1 MREKRENKKQQ
12 ALLEKERRQ
21 REKLEK
27 KEQRRAK
34 RKANWETYVVRY
46 VFVGMFVCLAVYF
59 AYFVSFGS
67 SEVIK
72 NPLNNRV
79 QNMANIVVRGEIRD
93 RNGTTIAHTETGED
107 GKEVRVYDYGSVFAH
122 PVGYMSKGLT
132 GIESLANLDLLSS
145 HVGFIERLVNEVMER
160 KNLGD
165 NVYTTMD
172 AGLQEFCY
180 QALGGQKGAIVV
192 NNPKTGEILAMVS
205 TPGYDPNNLDAEWDS
220 LTSEDNQDGNLLNR
234 VTQGQ
239 YPPGSTFKIL
249 TALEYMREYP
259 DTYEDFTYECDGVM
273 EYGDLVLACHEGHA
287 HGTVDFKGALA
298 QSCNGAFA
306 TMGLALDKEK
316 WAQMCED
323 FGFNQELPLDL
334 LYNESSFV
342 VDSDSTDWD
351 VMQSAIGQG
360 ETMESPM
367 HNLMITSA
375 VANDGTMM
383 VPYIIDHTE
392 NADGEVLSKTSPTEY
407 RTPMTAEEAA
417 ILKEDMISVVA
428 EGSGYRAASEY
439 AQVAGKTGSAQ
450 YNSTGGMHAWFT
462 GFAPAEDP
470 EIALT
475 VIIEGGGSGG
485 EVAAPIAGSI
495 FNYYFGR

>member
-1 MREKRENKKQQ
+1 M
-12 ALLEKERRQ
+12 
-21 REKLEK
+21 EK

>member
-1 MREKRENKKQQ
+1 M
-12 ALLEKERRQ
+12 
-21 REKLEK
+21 
-27 KEQRRAK
+27 
-34 RKANWETYVVRY
+34 
-46 VFVGMFVCLAVYF
+46 
-59 AYFVSFGS
+59 
-67 SEVIK
+67 
-72 NPLNNRV
+72 
-79 QNMANIVVRGEIRD
+79 
-93 RNGTTIAHTETGED
+93 
-107 GKEVRVYDYGSVFAH
+107 
-122 PVGYMSKGLT
+122 
-132 GIESLANLDLLSS
+132 
-145 HVGFIERLVNEVMER
+145 
-160 KNLGD
+160 
-165 NVYTTMD
+165 
-172 AGLQEFCY
+172 
-180 QALGGQKGAIVV
+180 
-192 NNPKTGEILAMVS
+192 
-205 TPGYDPNNLDAEWDS
+205 
-220 LTSEDNQDGNLLNR
+220 
-234 VTQGQ
+234 
-239 YPPGSTFKIL
+239 
-249 TALEYMREYP
+249 
-259 DTYEDFTYECDGVM
+259 
-273 EYGDLVLACHEGHA
+273 
-287 HGTVDFKGALA
+287 
-298 QSCNGAFA
+298 
-306 TMGLALDKEK
+306 
-316 WAQMCED
+316 
-323 FGFNQELPLDL
+323 
-334 LYNESSFV
+334 YNESSFV